1 MKDETLG
8 GRLRRYRVERDLKQ
22 RGIAEKLFEAE
33 TADREQT
40 PSLTEA
46 ARRIAT
52 LTVSVS
58 QYEAGRRPSARV
70 LRVLA
75 DIFEV
80 DVAELAG
87 LQVARKATKG
97 DGEPEAES
105 AGESDARTGPPTLQ
119 ELRTRRGLTQAE
131 VAQALGITR
140 AAYAFVEQGRSGLA
154 EGHAPMLAQLLRVT
168 PQRLALA
175 LPQLSEQTPP
185 ADRAGA

>member
-8 GRLRRYRVERDLKQ
+8 GRLRRCRVARDLTQ

-33 TADREQT
+33 TTDREQT

-52 LTVSVS
+52 LTVAVS

-75 DIFEV
+75 DLFEV

-87 LQVARKATKG
+87 LQVPGKAAEG
-97 DGEPEAES
+97 NGEPADK
-105 AGESDARTGPPTLQ
+105 SDARTGPPTLQ
-119 ELRTRRGLTQAE
+119 ELRTRRGMTQAE
-131 VAQALGITR
+131 VARALGITR

-154 EGHAPMLAQLLRVT
+154 EAHAPMLAQLLRVT
-168 PQRLALA
+168 PQRLTLA
-175 LPQLSEQTPP
+175 LPKLSEPTAP

>member
-1 MKDETLG
+1 MTDETLG
-8 GRLRRYRVERDLKQ
+8 GRLRRYRVARDLTQ

-70 LRVLA
+70 LRMLA

-87 LQVARKATKG
+87 LQVARKAAKG
-97 DGEPEAES
+97 DAEAEPP
-105 AGESDARTGPPTLQ
+105 GESETRTGPPTLQ

-154 EGHAPMLAQLLRVT
+154 DSHAPMLAQLLRVT

-175 LPQLSEQTPP
+175 LPTPSEPSPP
-185 ADRAGA
+185 ADRADA